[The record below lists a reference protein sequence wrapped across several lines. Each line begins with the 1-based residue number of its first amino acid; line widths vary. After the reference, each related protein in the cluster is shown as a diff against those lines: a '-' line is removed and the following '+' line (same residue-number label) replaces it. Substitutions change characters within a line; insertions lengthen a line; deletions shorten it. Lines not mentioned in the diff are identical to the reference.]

1 MFQKN
6 SINSKRFTVFQTWF
20 WEDYVFGCAIHWDW
34 RKPQETTRFSVNS
47 RQKKKKKTFV
57 FPFKAEYMRT
67 KVILSQN
74 KKVRSKF

>member
-1 MFQKN
+1 MFLAVLFIETDVSHKKLQGFQ
-6 SINSKRFTVFQTWF
+6 STV
-20 WEDYVFGCAIHWDW
+20 G
-34 RKPQETTRFSVNS
+34 
-47 RQKKKKKTFV
+47 KKKKKTFV